1 MVITMEELRAGL
13 VDFSD
18 VDDPDG
24 KPLGPVHPGEILAD
38 WMAEEGLSANALTKA
53 LNVPHNRITAIV
65 AGKRA
70 VSVETALRLARYLGT
85 SADLWIGL
93 QADHDR
99 EVAERELGARIE
111 REVTPRAA

>member
-1 MVITMEELRAGL
+1 MVVTLEELRAGKI
-13 VDFSD
+13 DFSD

-38 WMAEEGLSANALTKA
+38 WMAEEGLSANALAKA
-53 LNVPHNRITAIV
+53 LHVPHNRITAIL

-70 VSVETALRLARYLGT
+70 ISMETALRLARYFGT

-93 QADHDR
+93 QADYDR
-99 EVAERELGARIE
+99 EVAQRELGPRIE